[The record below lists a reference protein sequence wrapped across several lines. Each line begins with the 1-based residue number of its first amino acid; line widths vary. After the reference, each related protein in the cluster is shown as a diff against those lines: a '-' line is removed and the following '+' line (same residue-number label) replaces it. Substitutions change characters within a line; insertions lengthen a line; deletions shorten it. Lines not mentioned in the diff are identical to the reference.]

1 MDCRQQLLSVEH
13 ALNQAVIGQ
22 HEVARS
28 LIIAMLCRGNVLLEG
43 MPGLAKTRA
52 IKTLATLVEGSFSRI
67 QFTPDMLPSDVTG
80 TEIYLGAEQGFE
92 FRKGPIFGNLIL
104 VDEINRAPAKVQAAL
119 LEAMEERQVTVAGH
133 THPLPAFFL
142 TLATQNPVEQ
152 EGTYTLPEAQLDR
165 FLLKVQVNYPGR
177 QDEIEVL
184 RIVREEKR
192 LQTATAEE
200 QQAIE
205 PLSQEAVS
213 ACWKAVNDV
222 YVSEAVEQLIVD
234 LIHGTREPTETDA
247 SLTESL
253 RYGASPRG
261 SLALEHTARAQ
272 AWLEGR
278 DHVIPEDV
286 IAMAKPTLRHR
297 IALSYKAQMLEQT
310 ADSIIDTLI
319 DGVLRG

>member
-1 MDCRQQLLSVEH
+1 MDYRQQLLSVEN
-13 ALNQAVIGQ
+13 ALNRAVVGQ
-22 HEVARS
+22 QEVARS

-52 IKTLATLVEGSFSRI
+52 IKTLATLVESRFSRM

-80 TEIYLGAEQGFE
+80 TELYLGTDQGFE

-119 LEAMEERQVTVAGH
+119 LEAMEERQVTVAGE
-133 THPLPAFFL
+133 TYPLPDFFL

-165 FLLKVQVNYPGR
+165 FLLKVQVNYPGK

-192 LQTATAEE
+192 QQTSKTA
-200 QQAIE
+200 QQSEAL
-205 PLSQEAVS
+205 LSQDDIS
-213 ACWKAVNDV
+213 ACWQAVDDIH
-222 YVSEAVEQLIVD
+222 VSEAIEQLIVD
-234 LIHGTREPTETDA
+234 LVYGTRHPQDIDTT
-247 SLTESL
+247 LTESL

-286 IAMAKPTLRHR
+286 ITMAKPVLRHR
-297 IALSYKAQMLEQT
+297 IALSYKAQMHQQNP
-310 ADSIIDTLI
+310 DSIIETLI
-319 DGVLRG
+319 DGVLKG

>member
-13 ALNQAVIGQ
+13 ALNRAVVGQ
-22 HEVARS
+22 QEVARS

-52 IKTLATLVEGSFSRI
+52 IKSLAALVEGSFSRI

-119 LEAMEERQVTVAGH
+119 LEAMEERQVTVAGITH
-133 THPLPAFFL
+133 TLPDFFL

-165 FLLKVQVNYPGR
+165 FLLKVQVKYPSK

-192 LQTATAEE
+192 QQTATEKQE
-200 QQAIE
+200 VVS
-205 PLSQEAVS
+205 PLSQDDIF
-213 ACWKAVNDV
+213 ACWQEVGDV
-222 YVSEAVEQLIVD
+222 YVSEAVEQLVVD
-234 LIHGTREPTETDA
+234 LIHGTREPAGIDS
-247 SLTESL
+247 SLSESL

-261 SLALEHTARAQ
+261 SLALEHTARAH

-297 IALSYKAQMLEQT
+297 IALSYKAQMHEQNP
-310 ADSIIDTLI
+310 DSIIDTLI
-319 DGVLRG
+319 DGVLKG